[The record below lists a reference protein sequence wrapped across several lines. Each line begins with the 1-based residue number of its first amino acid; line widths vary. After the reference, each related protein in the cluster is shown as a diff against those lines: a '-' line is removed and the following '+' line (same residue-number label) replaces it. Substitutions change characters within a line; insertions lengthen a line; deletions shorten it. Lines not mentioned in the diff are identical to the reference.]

1 MNKCNVEFKGFLLSL
16 KENIDM
22 VRSELSSEE
31 KFFEKAVVTE
41 RFVKKYK
48 MWMIGSVVAII
59 VLVGANIVYDAQ
71 DQERIVQANSAL
83 RTLEKDN
90 TNEEALRKLKE
101 NSQELYNVWR
111 YAQAIAQKDSQTLQE
126 LKKSKT
132 LVVKDLAEYESAKS
146 VEALDS
152 YAKKQ
157 GAIYKDLALIQSAVL
172 LLQENKVEKAH
183 QKLASVSQDSSFAQL
198 AKILSHYGVK

>member
-1 MNKCNVEFKGFLLSL
+1 
-16 KENIDM
+16 M
-22 VRSELSSEE
+22 VKSELSSEE

-48 MWMIGSVVAII
+48 MWMIGSVVAI
-59 VLVGANIVYDAQ
+59 VALVGANIVYDAQ
-71 DQERIVQANSAL
+71 DQERIAQANKAL
-83 RTLEKDN
+83 TILQKEN
-90 TNEEALRKLKE
+90 TNEEALRQLKE
-101 NSQELYNVWR
+101 NSKELYNVWQ
-111 YAQAIAQKDSQTLQE
+111 YAQAVAQKDTQALTE
-126 LKKSKT
+126 LKDSKT
-132 LVVKDLAEYESAKS
+132 LIVKDLAAYESAQT
-146 VEALDS
+146 VAELDA

-172 LLQENKVEKAH
+172 LLQENKIEKAQ